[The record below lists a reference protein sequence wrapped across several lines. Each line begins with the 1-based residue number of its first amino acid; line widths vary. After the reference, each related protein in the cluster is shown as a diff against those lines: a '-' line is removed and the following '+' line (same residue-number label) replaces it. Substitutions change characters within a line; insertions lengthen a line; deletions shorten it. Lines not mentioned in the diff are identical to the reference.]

1 MGLVGKLDVT
11 QSDGSMKI
19 PGFIYILFVCCVSLA
34 VAHPVPDIPVFSTFD
49 KETVTIEVIIDPR
62 SFNEDPEGKP
72 YMHNSELGFKDGA
85 EKQKLKDKGQD
96 LIDCTVVFK
105 FAPGKTLKPVF
116 SFDFI
121 GLDKTELK
129 QDTDPVLLIG
139 LATVEIPDGA
149 TSYQIIADESGALSV
164 IFRNMLKGEEVD
176 RYMVLF
182 PGESS
187 FELDI
192 SQR

>member
-62 SFNEDPEGKP
+62 SFNDDPEGEP
-72 YMHNSELGFKDGA
+72 YMPNSELGFKDAA

-105 FAPGKTLKPVF
+105 FSPGKTLKPVF

-139 LATVEIPDGA
+139 LATVEIPNGA
-149 TSYQIIADESGALSV
+149 TSYQIIADESGALNV

-187 FELDI
+187 FKLDI
-192 SQR
+192 TQR

>member
-1 MGLVGKLDVT
+1 M
-11 QSDGSMKI
+11 
-19 PGFIYILFVCCVSLA
+19 
-34 VAHPVPDIPVFSTFD
+34 
-49 KETVTIEVIIDPR
+49 
-62 SFNEDPEGKP
+62 
-72 YMHNSELGFKDGA
+72 
-85 EKQKLKDKGQD
+85 
-96 LIDCTVVFK
+96 
-105 FAPGKTLKPVF
+105 KPVF

-129 QDTDPVLLIG
+129 QDTDPVMLIG

-149 TSYQIIADESGALSV
+149 TSYQVIADESGELSV

-192 SQR
+192 TQR